1 MSKEIGAALLA
12 HLAQDV
18 TTVAMCWKITRQDAV
33 EFFFTDHDVDLL
45 IDGDTYEA
53 ASGALPTTL
62 TQKRDAAV
70 DNMEIMSFIESDKI
84 TEADIMAGKF
94 DYALVDIFIINYVD
108 YEVSLIS

>member
-1 MSKEIGAALLA
+1 MSKEIGSALLD
-12 HLAQDV
+12 HLAQNV
-18 TTVAMCWKITRQDAV
+18 TTMATCWKITRQDAV
-33 EFFFTDHDVDLL
+33 QFFFTDHDVDLL

-94 DYALVDIFIINYVD
+94 DYALVDIFIVNYED
-108 YEVSLIS
+108 YQVLGIS